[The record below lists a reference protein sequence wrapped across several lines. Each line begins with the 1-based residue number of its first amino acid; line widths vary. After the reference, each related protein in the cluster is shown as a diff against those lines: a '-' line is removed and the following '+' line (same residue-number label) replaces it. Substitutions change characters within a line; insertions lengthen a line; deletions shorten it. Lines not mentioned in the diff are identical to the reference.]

1 MPKFAAIDIGS
12 NSCRLAIAEVQAHQ
26 LRILHEDREIVRLGD
41 SVFETG
47 MISPDAMANT
57 IRALKRFQKSVQAEV
72 VDRVRVVATSAMR
85 DARNA
90 GAFTAWVKSAI
101 GWNVEVISG
110 LEEGRLIHLGVTTH
124 EPGARG
130 RCLLIDLGGGSCEIT
145 LSDGGRIQEMVSLP
159 LGSVRL
165 QQEFLHTDP
174 PTKDEGQQLRIYID
188 RELRKLQRKLTGQ
201 PTIPL
206 VIATSGSAAA
216 LAEASTAPIAL
227 GKGKVKIAAKS
238 AGRATLAKSDNSD
251 AHELRSGLKLA
262 PLTAT
267 AISVRSLA
275 NRLVTMTNAQ
285 RLAVPG
291 IGPKRSEIIIGGAFV
306 YAEILERLKLPGFR
320 YSPLGLRDG
329 MLAQMLAD
337 TDTRASVHRAIE
349 EERWN
354 GVLAICKR
362 YSVDMKRAEPV
373 RGDALKLFDDLQR
386 VHLLPPEYREW
397 LAAAAMMS
405 EVGKFVSHQGHHRH
419 TQYLIANSEMFGF
432 SPAQRAVVAAIA
444 RYLGKSRPDAMDRP
458 LRAVPLEEH
467 HHVLRSI
474 VLLRLAVALNQEQAS
489 EHVRFVT
496 RTYPKRILLELHAR
510 RGAELEQWSL
520 KKEKG
525 YFREVFRRDLMIELA

>member
-12 NSCRLAIAEVQAHQ
+12 NSCRLAIAEVQQHE
-26 LRILHEDREIVRLGD
+26 LKILHEDREVVRLGE

-90 GAFTAWVKSAI
+90 SAFTAWVKSAM
-101 GWNVEVISG
+101 GWTVEVISG

-145 LSDGGRIQEMVSLP
+145 LSDGRRIQEMVSLP

-174 PTKDEGQQLRIYID
+174 PTRDEQQQLRTYID
-188 RELRKLQRKLTGQ
+188 RELRKLERKLSGQ
-201 PTIPL
+201 PPIPL

-216 LAEASTAPIAL
+216 LAEASTVPLKVATAKDKARPAP
-227 GKGKVKIAAKS
+227 KS
-238 AGRATLAKSDNSD
+238 APKKVASSD
-251 AHELRSGLKLA
+251 AHELRSGLKLE

-267 AISVRSLA
+267 AESVKSLA

-291 IGPKRSEIIIGGAFV
+291 IGPKRSEIIIGGAIV
-306 YAEILERLKLPGFR
+306 YAEILSRLKLAGFR

-337 TDTRASVHRAIE
+337 TDTRASVHHAIE

-354 GVLAICKR
+354 GVLTICKR
-362 YSVDMKRAEPV
+362 YSVDLKRAEPV
-373 RGDALKLFDDLQR
+373 RADAVKLFNDLQR
-386 VHLLPPEYREW
+386 VHGLPPEYREW
-397 LAAAAMMS
+397 LAAAAMMN
-405 EVGKFVSHQGHHRH
+405 EIGKFVSHQGHHRH
-419 TQYLIANSEMFGF
+419 TYYLIANSEMFGF
-432 SPAQRAVVAAIA
+432 SPAQRTIVAAIA

-458 LRAVPLEEH
+458 LRMVPLEEH
-467 HHVLRSI
+467 SYVIRAV
-474 VLLRLAVALNQEQAS
+474 VLLRLAIALNQDQAS
-489 EHVRFVT
+489 EHVRFT
-496 RTYPKRILLELHAR
+496 ARAYPKRILLELASK

-520 KKEKG
+520 KKEKS
-525 YFREVFRRDLMIELA
+525 YFREVFRRDLVVEVA